1 MINVTDLTYN
11 IGDFRLRNISLEI
24 ADGEYFVLLGKPGSG
39 KSVFLECLCGLN
51 RVSAGIIKIAGKD
64 VTSAEPRDRGIG
76 YVPQDYALF
85 PTKLV
90 RDNIIFGLRVRASP
104 RNEIENRLDNI
115 ADLLDIKH
123 LLDRS
128 IRGLSGGEQQK
139 VALAR
144 ALTIQPEVL
153 LLDEPV
159 SALDEATRETVCME
173 LKRIQR
179 EIGTTTIHVSHNYE
193 ETRIVADR
201 VGILRAGQL
210 TQVDTPDEVFN
221 HPADA
226 DVANFLRVGN
236 VFRGYAEAS
245 GECTRITIGDTVWI
259 ASDTASE
266 SPCEVGL
273 ALPARDVFVSLDP
286 SDNDFE
292 NHLTGS
298 IIGTFPR
305 GLVTHVAVEIGPGL
319 TLTALV
325 PPAFDKIASGTE
337 VHLSFPASA
346 VHIFRPPA
354 GS

>member
-1 MINVTDLTYN
+1 MIDVTDLTYS
-11 IGDFRLRNISLEI
+11 IGDFQLRNISLEV

-51 RVSAGIIKIAGKD
+51 RISAGTIEIAGED

-90 RDNIIFGLRVRASP
+90 RDNIIFGLRVRSIP
-104 RNEIENRLDNI
+104 RSEIESRLDGI
-115 ADLLDIKH
+115 SELLNIKH

-128 IRGLSGGEQQK
+128 IPGLSGGEQQK

-144 ALTIQPEVL
+144 ALIIQPKVL

-179 EIGTTTIHVSHNYE
+179 ETRTTTIHVSHNFE
-193 ETRIVADR
+193 ETKIVADR

-210 TQVDTPDEVFN
+210 TQVGAPDEVFN

-226 DVANFLRVGN
+226 DVADFLRVGN
-236 VFRGYAEAS
+236 VLKGYAETN
-245 GECTRITIGDTVWI
+245 GEHTRITIGDIIWI
-259 ASDTASE
+259 ADGATLE
-266 SPCEVGL
+266 YPREVEFG
-273 ALPARDVFVSLDP
+273 LPAKDVFVSLDP
-286 SDNDFE
+286 SNNDFE
-292 NHLTGS
+292 NHLTGN
-298 IIGTFPR
+298 IISTFSR
-305 GLVTHVAVEIGPGL
+305 GLVAHVAVKVGSHL
-319 TLTALV
+319 TLTAFV
-325 PPAFDKIASGTE
+325 PPAFGKIASGTE

-346 VHIFRPPA
+346 IHIFH
-354 GS
+354 

>member
-1 MINVTDLTYN
+1 MINVIDLTYR
-11 IGDFRLRNISLEI
+11 IGDFWLRDMSLEI
-24 ADGEYFVLLGKPGSG
+24 GDGEYFVLLGKPGSG

-51 RVSAGIIKIAGKD
+51 RIAAGTIKIAGKD

-85 PTKLV
+85 DKSV
-90 RDNIIFGLRVRASP
+90 RGNIEFGLHVQAFP
-104 RNEIENRLDNI
+104 RSDIESYLHNI
-115 ADLLDIKH
+115 AELLNIMH

-128 IRGLSGGEQQK
+128 IHGLSGGEQQK

-144 ALTIQPEVL
+144 ALIIQPKVL

-179 EIGTTTIHVSHNYE
+179 ETGTTTIHVSHNLE

-210 TQVDTPDEVFN
+210 VQIDRPDEIFN

-226 DVANFLRVGN
+226 DAANFLRVGN
-236 VFRGYAEAS
+236 VLKGYAEIS
-245 GECTRITIGDTVWI
+245 GEHTRITIGN
-259 ASDTASE
+259 TALMADSTTFE
-266 SPCEVGL
+266 SPREVEFV
-273 ALPARDVFVSLDP
+273 LPVKDVFVSLGP
-286 SDNDFE
+286 SHNDFE
-292 NHLTGS
+292 NHLTGNV
-298 IIGTFPR
+298 IGTIPR
-305 GLVTHVAVEIGPGL
+305 GQVMHIAVEVGPNL

-325 PPAFDKIASGTE
+325 PPAFGKIASGTK

-346 VHIFRPPA
+346 VHIFDRSI
-354 GS
+354 GL